1 MLRKPMR
8 IYMKLMR
15 RCSQMEL
22 KKIIKDALGLVRCRL
37 ACVKSGKGVYIGSC
51 VHFVNG
57 KNVTL
62 ADDVQV
68 RPGCDLFAG
77 WQGVTIGARS
87 DIGERNR
94 IAGDVVIGEAVLFG
108 PDNYICSEDHCFS
121 DVRIPVL
128 DQGSFSPKKNGHSD
142 LRIGDGSWIGCHCAI
157 VGDVHIGRH
166 CIVGANSVVTH
177 DNPDYCVVVGA
188 PARIVRHF
196 DFGIGEW
203 VRGGQ

>member
-1 MLRKPMR
+1 
-8 IYMKLMR
+8 
-15 RCSQMEL
+15 MEL

-128 DQGSFSPKKNGHSD
+128 DQGSFSPKRMDIVIFVLVMD
-142 LRIGDGSWIGCHCAI
+142 LGLDATVRLLGMCTLVGTVSW
-157 VGDVHIGRH
+157 VL
-166 CIVGANSVVTH
+166 T
-177 DNPDYCVVVGA
+177 
-188 PARIVRHF
+188 
-196 DFGIGEW
+196 
-203 VRGGQ
+203 QL